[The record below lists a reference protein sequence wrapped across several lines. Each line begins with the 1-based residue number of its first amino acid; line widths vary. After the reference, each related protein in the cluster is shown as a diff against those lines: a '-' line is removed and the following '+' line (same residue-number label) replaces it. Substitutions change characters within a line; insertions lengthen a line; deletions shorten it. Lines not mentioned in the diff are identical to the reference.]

1 MRSVL
6 RGLVGLAC
14 FLVLCE
20 VVSRSGLVP
29 SYYLPPP
36 SVVLTTLGGLLVDQ
50 SFLLHIIATVLAWL
64 IAMGIA
70 IAIAVPAGLLLGS
83 IKAVRVATRSVIEF
97 LRPIPSVAL
106 IPLAL
111 VLLGTGPETKIV
123 LAVYAAI
130 WPIMFNTIY
139 ALDEMDSMMVD
150 TARSF
155 RLGRLRTLA
164 TVALPNSAPFIA
176 TGIRVAASIALI
188 LVISTELLAG
198 GKVGLGV
205 FILEA
210 SSSGG
215 RMDFVLAGTVVAG
228 IVGYLVNELLERA
241 QRRWLGWDN
250 TVEAVR

>member
-6 RGLVGLAC
+6 RGLIGLAG
-14 FLVLCE
+14 FLVVCE
-20 VVSRSGLVP
+20 IVGRSGMVP
-29 SYYLPPP
+29 SFYLPPP

-50 SFLLHIIATVLAWL
+50 EFLLDIVATVLAWL

-83 IKAVRVATRSVIEF
+83 FAPLRVATRSVIEF

-106 IPLAL
+106 IP
-111 VLLGTGPETKIV
+111 VVIVMLGSGPEAKIS

-139 ALDEMDSMMVD
+139 ALDETDRMLID

-155 RLGRLRTLA
+155 RLSRVRTLL
-164 TVALPNSAPFIA
+164 TVVLPNAAPFIA
-176 TGIRVAASIALI
+176 TGVRVAASIGLI

-198 GKVGLGV
+198 GRVGLGV
-205 FILEA
+205 FILNA
-210 SSSGG
+210 STSGG
-215 RMDFVLAGTVVAG
+215 QMDAVLAGTVVAG
-228 IVGYLVNELLERA
+228 VVGFLANELLERA
-241 QRRWLGWDN
+241 QRRWLGWGS
-250 TVEAVR
+250 TVEAAR

>member
-6 RGLVGLAC
+6 RGLVGLAG
-14 FLVLCE
+14 FLALCE
-20 VVSRSGLVP
+20 IVGRSGLVP

-50 SFLLHIIATVLAWL
+50 SFLMHVVATVLAWL

-70 IAIAVPAGLLLGS
+70 VGIAVPAGLLLGS
-83 IKAVRVATRSVIEF
+83 VKAVRVATRSVIEF

-111 VLLGTGPETKIV
+111 VLLGTGPETKIA

-139 ALDEMDSMMVD
+139 ALDEMDSMMID

-198 GKVGLGV
+198 GRVGLGV

-210 SSSGG
+210 SSSVG
-215 RMDFVLAGTVVAG
+215 RMDVVLAGTVVAG
-228 IVGYLVNELLERA
+228 AVGYLTNELLERA